1 MYRYRYRGKDLS
13 GQRRRGEV
21 VAASEQEAV
30 RILAEQGIFP
40 TQLVVAEE
48 ILPAGYGGPP
58 YQGSGYPPPER
69 PVIRRPGPLAAFLSP
84 PTPIIQLAA
93 MSRELAF
100 LLEAGVEL
108 SSALFTLAEQAP
120 SARLARI
127 FSQLGSRVA
136 MGEPLS
142 SALRSFQGY
151 FSPLYI
157 SLVEAGERGGFLPRV
172 LRQLAGM
179 LEEEVELKRQL
190 SRQLIYPALVL
201 VVAWVAAFIF
211 TYLLGLAVFRI
222 FVVGIPLL
230 FAGALLLNL
239 LARSKTVAYPLREL
253 LGSLPLVGSLIH
265 RYALAR
271 SVMVL
276 SYLWEAGLP
285 LPEALEATAR
295 TSWLMRLSRAWHR
308 VREAVLEGL
317 PLHVGMERAGGFPR
331 DLISVTAVSET
342 SASVG
347 EGLRR
352 VAGYIKADADLKAA
366 TLAKLVGPVLTVLMG
381 ILVLFFLIAFWQS
394 YFTQLLN
401 LP

>member
-1 MYRYRYRGKDLS
+1 MYRYRYRGKDLA
-13 GQRRRGEV
+13 GKRRRGEV
-21 VAASEQEAV
+21 VAANEQEAV

-48 ILPAGYGGPP
+48 ILPAGYGGSL
-58 YQGSGYPPPER
+58 YQSGEYQPPER
-69 PVIRRPGPLAAFLSP
+69 PVIRRPGPLAALLSP
-84 PTPIIQLAA
+84 PTPLIQLAA

-127 FSQLGSRVA
+127 FSQLGSRVGA
-136 MGEPLS
+136 GEPLS

-201 VVAWVAAFIF
+201 AVAWVAALIF
-211 TYLLGLAVFRI
+211 TQLLGLAVFRI

-230 FAGALLLNL
+230 FAAALVVNL
-239 LARSKTVAYPLREL
+239 LTRSKTVAYLLREI
-253 LGSLPLVGSLIH
+253 LGSLPLVGSLIY

-276 SYLWEAGLP
+276 SYLWEAGIP
-285 LPEALEATAR
+285 LPEALEVTAR
-295 TSWLMRLSRAWHR
+295 TSWLMRLSRAWRR
-308 VREAVLEGL
+308 VRETVLAGL

-347 EGLRR
+347 EGLEK

-366 TLAKLVGPVLTVLMG
+366 ALAKLVGPVLTVLMG

-394 YFTQLLN
+394 YFNQLLN